1 MIRNEGEIN
10 GKSAKENSRFSFC
23 CKTIN
28 EILFWSHLRRIT
40 TCVYMRVQRISKLPA
55 EPSSTTVNNYEALNI
70 QLTYL
75 LVQQMLFYLLHPHLV
90 PCLLQ
95 EGDLGR

>member
-1 MIRNEGEIN
+1 
-10 GKSAKENSRFSFC
+10 
-23 CKTIN
+23 
-28 EILFWSHLRRIT
+28 
-40 TCVYMRVQRISKLPA
+40 MRVQRISKLPA

-95 EGDLGR
+95 EGDLGRWSSRRRKIESAHETRRIADALLK